1 MVGDGTR
8 LGNVFFT
15 QHAARLK
22 TLSTSGERA
31 LRRVVWRS
39 ARPAYQERRERIVRG
54 WKSTLPEVRWAV

>member
-22 TLSTSGERA
+22 TLRTSA
-31 LRRVVWRS
+31 LGQYEDLSFCRS
-39 ARPAYQERRERIVRG
+39 PQKREILK
-54 WKSTLPEVRWAV
+54 KSEVRSP